1 MKNFWKK
8 TAAGIMTLLIVAG
21 DSPVQPITQFAQ
33 TAVMNASTT
42 LAYYALVSTTT
53 GEVPTLK
60 EFARPKEL

>member
-21 DSPVQPITQFAQ
+21 ASPVQPITQFAQ

-42 LAYYALVSTTT
+42 LAYYALISTTT

>member
-1 MKNFWKK
+1 
-8 TAAGIMTLLIVAG
+8 MTLLIVAG
-21 DSPVQPITQFAQ
+21 ASPVQPITQFAQ

-60 EFARPKEL
+60 EFTRPKEL